1 MSDHLL
7 STIDGMRGATA
18 FIDRPRSGMRT
29 QHFAW
34 GIMLVALALTVLE
47 GAARKWLIGSAF
59 DSTSYLAYFS
69 KDVAFGLLLLMPR
82 RGGGEFHGEV
92 FRRWLVPGCFLLI
105 TGAAGSSLESVD
117 LGGSIL
123 TLRAVLLLP
132 LLACFIMPRLRG
144 MPLPWIVWTIGA
156 LTLINFVLGVYQNQ
170 LPASHVLNRYAT
182 DVMDI
187 ATSPSGVRATGTFSY
202 ITGMAVFSLVGVW
215 CGMVGLSLARDIRQQ
230 IFGAATLVGGVACG
244 LASVSRGPVLM
255 AALMLVA
262 WLTFSEFWA
271 SKKARALAGALLLLG
286 GAAVFDLT
294 STIFDLGQGLRL
306 RVESANDSVSDRAL
320 GQFDDALEAIGL
332 APFGSGLGTEQI
344 GRSAFTMGM
353 LANVTFESQLPRI
366 VLELGVLGL
375 IGFIVVSIGAVA
387 ALQASKRRCADGGEK
402 AALLATQLFL
412 IASFFSNIVFNH
424 VASAF
429 AWLIFTAVMA
439 AFPAERR

>member
-1 MSDHLL
+1 MIDQLA
-7 STIDGMRGATA
+7 STIDGMRGAAA
-18 FIDRPRSGMRT
+18 FIDRPRYGLRSRRI
-29 QHFAW
+29 AW
-34 GIMLVALALTVLE
+34 GILLVALALTVLE
-47 GAARKWLIGSAF
+47 GAVRKWLIGSAF

-69 KDVAFGLLLLMPR
+69 KDIAFGLLLVMPR
-82 RGGGEFHGEV
+82 REGAELHGEV

-105 TGAAGSSLESVD
+105 IGAAASSLESFNI
-117 LGGSIL
+117 GGSIL

-132 LLACFIMPRLRG
+132 LLAYFIMPRLRG
-144 MPLPWIVWTIGA
+144 LPLPWIIWIIGA
-156 LTLINFVLGVYQNQ
+156 LTLINFALGVYQNQ

-182 DVMDI
+182 DAMDI

-215 CGMVGLSLARDIRQQ
+215 CGMVALSLARDIRQQ
-230 IFGAATLVGGVACG
+230 IFGAATLVAGVACG

-262 WLTFSEFWA
+262 WLTFSELWA

-375 IGFIVVSIGAVA
+375 IGFLIVSIGAVA
-387 ALQASKRRCADGGEK
+387 ALQASKRCCTDGGEK